1 MLLEMK
7 DDKELSLKQVVPLPS
22 AIGSFTEIP
31 PLINDSGTVV
41 VRGFQ
46 QEVHKD
52 MLELYFTHERKS
64 GGGPIDKI
72 VTKEKEAYV
81 VFSDQASM

>member
-1 MLLEMK
+1 MK
-7 DDKELSLKQVVPLPS
+7 HVIDSHELTLRRIAPSLPATDFS
-22 AIGSFTEIP
+22 TELP
-31 PLINDSGTVV
+31 PLINDSGTIV

-52 MLELYFTHERKS
+52 MLELYFTHEKMS